1 MGLLD
6 RLIRKHDTP
15 APAPAARLA
24 QAAVIA
30 PPRQTESAAPARR
43 RGGPPDGPASADGPA
58 DRPSRSRRRRG
69 GRRRSGRGA
78 TDRPAAQSPAP
89 TPRDER
95 PRDDRR
101 RDERPRDDRRRDDR
115 PRDDRPRDDRP
126 RDDRPRDDRPRDDRP
141 RDERRRDDRPRDD
154 RPRDDRPR
162 DDRSR
167 DDRPRGGRRPAADRK
182 PSFAAANATNGDRSS
197 AAARKALS
205 SGGYQLPPLTVVD
218 AIDPGD
224 YPAAFR
230 ELGLSDRA
238 LAVMASLGFDSPTP
252 IQEQTLPLMLD
263 GHDVVGQAQTGTG
276 KTLAFGL
283 VIVERLDPSLRDVQA
298 VVLVPTRELA
308 QQVFGVLEFLAAAMG
323 LLAVP
328 LMGGRRLNED
338 FDNLDR
344 RPQIVVGTPGRI
356 IDHLGRGTL
365 DLREVRVAILDEA
378 DRMLDIGFEPDM
390 RRILGRCPSDRQTAL
405 FSATI
410 PTPIKTLIWRFMHEP
425 EHVSIEPEQATPG
438 EIHQRYYEVAEQDK
452 LKALSELLPEMQ
464 GRTLIFC
471 NMKVTVDR
479 LVRRL
484 RDRDVL
490 AEAIH
495 GDLDQ
500 RKRDRVMERFRA
512 GELQFLVATN
522 VASRGLDI
530 PELNHVVNFDLPQNA
545 DEYVHRVGRT
555 GRAGRQGSAVTFV
568 CEWDYDAFDE
578 IRTRAGD
585 DLSRDDL
592 ALYATSR

>member
-1 MGLLD
+1 MADGVAPGAAGPIG
-6 RLIRKHDTP
+6 RPPRARPPHPATT
-15 APAPAARLA
+15 APATIAAA
-24 QAAVIA
+24 TIA
-30 PPRQTESAAPARR
+30 PVTTAAATIAPVTTAPATIA
-43 RGGPPDGPASADGPA
+43 PATIAPA
-58 DRPSRSRRRRG
+58 TIAPVTT
-69 GRRRSGRGA
+69 GA
-78 TDRPAAQSPAP
+78 ATIAPA
-89 TPRDER
+89 TTG
-95 PRDDRR
+95 
-101 RDERPRDDRRRDDR
+101 
-115 PRDDRPRDDRP
+115 
-126 RDDRPRDDRPRDDRP
+126 
-141 RDERRRDDRPRDD
+141 
-154 RPRDDRPR
+154 
-162 DDRSR
+162 SR

-182 PSFAAANATNGDRSS
+182 PSFAASNATNGDRSS
-197 AAARKALS
+197 AAARKALR

-328 LMGGRRLNED
+328 LVGGRRLNED

>member
-6 RLIRKHDTP
+6 RLIRKHDT
-15 APAPAARLA
+15 PAPAARLA

-43 RGGPPDGPASADGPA
+43 RAGPPDGPASADGPA

-101 RDERPRDDRRRDDR
+101 RDDR

-126 RDDRPRDDRPRDDRP
+126 RDDRPRDDRRRDDHPRDD
-141 RDERRRDDRPRDD
+141 RRRDDRPRDD
-154 RPRDDRPR
+154 RPRDERP
-162 DDRSR
+162 R

-182 PSFAAANATNGDRSS
+182 PSFAASNATNGDRSS
-197 AAARKALS
+197 AAARKALR